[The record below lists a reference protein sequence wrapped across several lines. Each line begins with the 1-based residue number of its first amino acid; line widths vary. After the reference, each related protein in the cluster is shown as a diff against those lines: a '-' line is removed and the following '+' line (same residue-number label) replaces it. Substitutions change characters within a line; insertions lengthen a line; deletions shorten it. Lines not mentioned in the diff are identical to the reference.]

1 MEQRQKEQRTRTS
14 FLLVP
19 SIFCLAI
26 FLAPFFAQAQTWS
39 EWFRQKKTQQR
50 YLVNQIAALQV
61 YIGYAKKG
69 YDIVGDGI
77 HTVRDIKNG
86 EFGLHSAFFGSLK
99 TVSPYIRDNAKVAE
113 IIAMQLAITKA
124 FGAVRGNDLL
134 GEGGHNYINDVRE
147 NVLAECTK
155 DLEELV
161 LVITSGKVEMTEDER
176 IRRLDKIYE
185 TMRDRSAFTGHFT
198 GQVNVLIAQKER
210 ENRQNENL
218 KKIYGHEK
226 ND

>member
-1 MEQRQKEQRTRTS
+1 MS
-14 FLLVP
+14 LFLIP
-19 SIFCLAI
+19 FI
-26 FLAPFFAQAQTWS
+26 LAPFFAQAQTWS
-39 EWFRQKKTQQR
+39 EWFSQKKTQKK
-50 YLVNQIAALQV
+50 YLLGQIAALQV

-99 TVSPYIRDNAKVAE
+99 AVSPYIRDNAKVAE
-113 IIAMQLAITKA
+113 IIAMQLAITEA
-124 FGAVRGNDLL
+124 FGAVRRNGPL
-134 GEGGHNYINDVRE
+134 GEDDRTYVNDVRE
-147 NVLAECTK
+147 NVLSECAK

-161 LVITSGKVEMTEDER
+161 LVITSGKVEMTGDER

-185 TMRDRSAFTGHFT
+185 AMRDRSAFTQSFT
-198 GQVNVLIAQKER
+198 GQVQTLIAQKER
-210 ENRQNENL
+210 ENTQNENL
-218 KKIYGHEK
+218 KKIYGHER